1 MEITAYAIPQGSVH
15 KLAEGRRTL
24 SSFCRMVMENAV
36 VAEDRS
42 QANDTAESNADATA
56 EAKIKLSK

>member
-1 MEITAYAIPQGSVH
+1 
-15 KLAEGRRTL
+15 
-24 SSFCRMVMENAV
+24 MVMENAV